1 MEILK
6 HFEVYITAQ
15 KVTGIQFTVFGALLL
30 LTAILLHFN
39 QLNPITQGL
48 RNGFFVISILLMV
61 SGVGFIMN
69 QDKLLKTKTESFN
82 SSRRIKTVNIY
93 IKFALCLLI
102 LSHSIKTVV
111 NCVAHFSPILRY
123 SPTPLR
129 CISAVFKG
137 LIFTIVLGD
146 FFYYNLI
153 SSNIIQL
160 K

>member
-6 HFEVYITAQ
+6 HFEVYITAK

-82 SSRRIKTVNIY
+82 SSRRIKTVNYLFKIRSLSSY
-93 IKFALCLLI
+93 II
-102 LSHSIKTVV
+102 PYH
-111 NCVAHFSPILRY
+111 
-123 SPTPLR
+123 
-129 CISAVFKG
+129 
-137 LIFTIVLGD
+137 
-146 FFYYNLI
+146 
-153 SSNIIQL
+153 
-160 K
+160 

>member
-93 IKFALCLLI
+93 IKFVLCLLI
-102 LSHSIKTVV
+102 LSHIIKTVV
-111 NCVAHFSPILRY
+111 NCFAHFMFIFIGIRQ
-123 SPTPLR
+123 LR
-129 CISAVFKG
+129 CTAF
-137 LIFTIVLGD
+137 
-146 FFYYNLI
+146 
-153 SSNIIQL
+153 QL
-160 K
+160 YLRD